1 MARPP
6 RRASTTGDRTDG
18 KETEETLCASPPVV
32 VFRLLLLASGT
43 PAYMAAKVA
52 GRWLQT
58 LLRLENTAL
67 PDQAAAE
74 RRQTDPERE
83 NYRTADC
90 DRSKTGLNMTF
101 NTDPQWLKKMA
112 AAED

>member
-6 RRASTTGDRTDG
+6 RRASTTGDRTG
-18 KETEETLCASPPVV
+18 KKETEETLCASPPVV

-43 PAYMAAKVA
+43 PAYVAMAA

-58 LLRLENTAL
+58 LLRLERTVL
-67 PDQAAAE
+67 PDQAAAK

-90 DRSKTGLNMTF
+90 DRSRTGLTWRLIQTLNG
-101 NTDPQWLKKMA
+101 
-112 AAED
+112 